1 MGTQYHKN
9 DIKTSGYSMI
19 YMFAN
24 VCLFD
29 NIFNS
34 YELQEKQNIEY
45 YWGRIAKSEEFHDD
59 LRGSQGE
66 NIEYQ
71 QGRKPKVDVLHG
83 LRKGV
88 AGRMLT
94 QIWNLAALPQTPNQR
109 KTWKPKA
116 LIADT

>member
-1 MGTQYHKN
+1 M
-9 DIKTSGYSMI
+9 
-19 YMFAN
+19 
-24 VCLFD
+24 
-29 NIFNS
+29 FNS

-45 YWGRIAKSEEFHDD
+45 YWGPIAKSEEFHDD

-71 QGRKPKVDVLHG
+71 QGRKAKVDVFHG
-83 LRKGV
+83 LRKGG

-94 QIWNLAALPQTPNQR
+94 GIRGGAALPQTPNQR
-109 KTWKPKA
+109 KTWKPEA